1 MDAALLTTVGVPV
14 RAPVDE
20 LMLSPDGS
28 EPLVMLHE
36 VAEPPV
42 LVGVMVLM
50 VLSFVKVKGEP
61 L

>member
-36 VAEPPV
+36 LAAPPV
-42 LVGVMVLM
+42 LEGVMVLI
-50 VLSFVKVKGEP
+50 VLPFVKV
-61 L
+61 

>member
-36 VAEPPV
+36 LAAPPV
-42 LVGVMVLM
+42 LEGVMVLI
-50 VLSFVKVKGEP
+50 VLSFVKV
-61 L
+61 